1 MLDSS
6 SFKFFL
12 YRCRHNPSDRI
23 CRYIVTCPRAA
34 APFDAAAQA
43 GEYPERLLVAMV
55 LLAEELRERA
65 GHFNG
70 LGDGMPLR
78 LQVTDTNRS
87 AAADGSFEI
96 LKI

>member
-1 MLDSS
+1 
-6 SFKFFL
+6 
-12 YRCRHNPSDRI
+12 
-23 CRYIVTCPRAA
+23 
-34 APFDAAAQA
+34 
-43 GEYPERLLVAMV
+43 MV

-78 LQVTDTNRS
+78 LKVTDTNRS